1 MAAASVY
8 QPLDVRKLSHH
19 RVTQPRKLTSTSQ
32 HHLINENNTANSSIF
47 GSRYVQNLLES
58 TISQP
63 ISLESR
69 SKKSSHDCGAESD
82 PSSQQQ
88 QIIDPHADHLHGGI
102 TTTNDHPTSYRV
114 VQRLLPDVSLARH
127 IVDSDDHAFDS
138 FAECC
143 HDLNNNSAPKMS
155 AERRRDHLHLMRRR
169 KSRARLLTIAEIVKL
184 QHFRKFLHRAGVGPH
199 GLIRKV
205 LEVRRLELLHAYD
218 ENGIP
223 AAKDGFR

>member
-1 MAAASVY
+1 MCIR
-8 QPLDVRKLSHH
+8 DR
-19 RVTQPRKLTSTSQ
+19 TSS
-32 HHLINENNTANSSIF
+32 N
-47 GSRYVQNLLES
+47 
-58 TISQP
+58 
-63 ISLESR
+63 
-69 SKKSSHDCGAESD
+69 
-82 PSSQQQ
+82 
-88 QIIDPHADHLHGGI
+88 
-102 TTTNDHPTSYRV
+102 HPTSYRV

-138 FAECC
+138 VAECC

>member
-1 MAAASVY
+1 
-8 QPLDVRKLSHH
+8 
-19 RVTQPRKLTSTSQ
+19 
-32 HHLINENNTANSSIF
+32 
-47 GSRYVQNLLES
+47 
-58 TISQP
+58 
-63 ISLESR
+63 
-69 SKKSSHDCGAESD
+69 
-82 PSSQQQ
+82 
-88 QIIDPHADHLHGGI
+88 
-102 TTTNDHPTSYRV
+102 
-114 VQRLLPDVSLARH
+114 
-127 IVDSDDHAFDS
+127 
-138 FAECC
+138 
-143 HDLNNNSAPKMS
+143 MS